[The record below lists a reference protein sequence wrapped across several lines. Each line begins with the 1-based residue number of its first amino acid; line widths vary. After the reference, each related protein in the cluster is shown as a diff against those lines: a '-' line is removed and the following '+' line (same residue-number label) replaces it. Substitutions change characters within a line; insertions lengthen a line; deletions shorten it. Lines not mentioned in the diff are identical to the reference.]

1 MANLNRAHDGH
12 DRDDSH
18 ASHDSRNSEN
28 SRDTRDAAVTVL
40 GMGPMGRALARAC
53 VNDGHPTTVWNRT
66 PGRADDLLAAGAV
79 QADTAAEAVAAS
91 PLVIVCVLDYDAV
104 HAIVGSASDALKG
117 RTLLSLTAG
126 SPERARATAAWAAEQ
141 GIDYLDGSI
150 MTPVPT
156 IGGSDAVVLYSGPE
170 AVYETHR
177 RTLASLGGSA
187 VHLGADPGR
196 AAAYDVALLD
206 LFWTSMSGLVH
217 AFALAR
223 AENIPA
229 RELAPFAQGIGRL
242 LPDIIAEFAPA
253 LDQGEYAGDTSNVR
267 SAAAAMDHIV
277 HTARSHGLD
286 TGVLTAALALARRTV
301 DAGHGED
308 GFHRLVETLGE
319 GSAVVGSAGVRGG
332 TQEGIPPR

>member
-12 DRDDSH
+12 DSHDRDDSH
-18 ASHDSRNSEN
+18 DARK
-28 SRDTRDAAVTVL
+28 AAVTVL
-40 GMGPMGRALARAC
+40 GMGPMGRALARAFR
-53 VNDGHPTTVWNRT
+53 NHGHPTTVWNRT
-66 PGRADDLLAAGAV
+66 PGRADDLVAARAQQV
-79 QADTAAEAVAAS
+79 DTVAEAVAAS
-91 PLVIVCVLDYDAV
+91 PLVIVCVLDYDAL
-104 HAIVGSASDALKG
+104 HAIVESASDALKG

-126 SPERARATAAWAAEQ
+126 SPERARATATWAAEH

-156 IGGSDAVVLYSGPE
+156 IGTSAAVVLYSGPE
-170 AVYETHR
+170 AFYETHR
-177 RTLASLGGSA
+177 PTLASLGGSA
-187 VHLGADPGR
+187 VHLGADPGW

-223 AENIPA
+223 AENISA
-229 RELAPFAQGIGRL
+229 RELAPFAQGIGSL
-242 LPDIIAEFAPA
+242 LPDIIAGFAPA

-267 SAAAAMDHIV
+267 SAAAAMDHII

-286 TGVLTAALALARRTV
+286 TGVLTAAMALARQTI
-301 DAGHGED
+301 DAGHGDD

-319 GSAVVGSAGVRGG
+319 GSAGEGSAG
-332 TQEGIPPR
+332 EGSAGQSTS